1 MLNLTPEGD
10 CTLDLSEVENFIIG
24 RGEVVRLLPPFNL
37 ISKAISCYLNL
48 FTEVEIKR
56 MQITSSQDILSI
68 YSNCISTKNA
78 DGSETLSVEGGQCIP
93 IIPYTWNDVI
103 FVNGVKKSSLEF
115 KSWFNTECPL
125 CIRSVTVTSET
136 PSFSIAIKMTLIFKG
151 LQSGIGI
158 PYQRQND
165 FEELALLQ
173 RANIM
178 KAFNQAR
185 QNEKELEDTEKF
197 LKKEKLRK
205 NAIRKKI

>member
-10 CTLDLSEVENFIIG
+10 CTLDLSEVENFVINT
-24 RGEVVRLLPPFNL
+24 GEVLRLLPPFSL

-48 FTEVEIKR
+48 FAEVEIKN
-56 MQITSSQDILSI
+56 MQISSSQNILSI
-68 YSNCISTKNA
+68 YSNCISTKDT
-78 DGSETLSVEGGQCIP
+78 DGNETLSVEGGQCIP
-93 IIPYTWNDVI
+93 IMPYIWNDVI

-125 CIRSVTVTSET
+125 CVRNVAPKSTNY
-136 PSFSIAIKMTLIFKG
+136 SIAIKMTLVFKG
-151 LQSGIGI
+151 LQPGIGI

-185 QNEKELEDTEKF
+185 QNEKELEDTQKF
-197 LKKEKLRK
+197 LKKEKFRK
-205 NAIRKKI
+205 NAIKKEI

>member
-10 CTLDLSEVENFIIG
+10 CTLDLSEVESLTIKT
-24 RGEVVRLLPPFNL
+24 GEVVRLLPPFNL

-48 FTEVEIKR
+48 FAEVEIKN
-56 MQITSSQDILSI
+56 MQISSSLDILSI
-68 YSNCISTKNA
+68 YSNCVSTKDA
-78 DGSETLSVEGGQCIP
+78 DDGEILSVEGGQCIP
-93 IIPYTWNDVI
+93 ILPYTWNDVV
-103 FVNGVKKSSLEF
+103 FVNGIKKSSLEF

-125 CIRSVTVTSET
+125 CVRNVAGNTSFT
-136 PSFSIAIKMTLIFKG
+136 MAIKMTLVFKG
-151 LQSGIGI
+151 LQPGIGI

-165 FEELALLQ
+165 YEELALLQ

-197 LKKEKLRK
+197 LKKEKFRK
-205 NAIRKKI
+205 NAIKKKI

>member
-10 CTLDLSEVENFIIG
+10 CTLDLSEVESFKINT
-24 RGEVVRLLPPFNL
+24 GEVVRLLPPFTL
-37 ISKAISCYLNL
+37 IFKSISCYLNL
-48 FTEVEIKR
+48 FAEVEIKKV
-56 MQITSSQDILSI
+56 QVSSSQDILSI
-68 YSNCISTKNA
+68 YANCVSTKDS
-78 DGSETLSVEGGQCIP
+78 DGNETLSVEGGQCLP
-93 IIPYTWNDVI
+93 ILPYTWNDVI
-103 FVNGVKKSSLEF
+103 FVSGLKKSSLEF
-115 KSWFNTECPL
+115 KSWFNTECPF
-125 CIRSVTVTSET
+125 CIRNVSKSTEFT
-136 PSFSIAIKMTLIFKG
+136 IAIKTTLVFKG
-151 LQSGIGI
+151 LQPGIGI

-197 LKKEKLRK
+197 LKKEKFKK